1 MARIGVVLHGED
13 KDAVTC
19 VRNLIDEV
27 EGNGHEFLAVEEDA
41 TGLPRVTVV
50 DEADF
55 GAQLDLV
62 VSVGGDGTILRAVG
76 LLHGA
81 DVKVL
86 GVNFG
91 DLGYLTVIEPE
102 ELHSAVD
109 RALAG
114 DHITEERMLVSG
126 ELRGETFHALND
138 IVIERSPGQT
148 TVRISV
154 TIDGEFFTYYPA
166 DGLIVATPTG
176 STAYALSARGPIV
189 APNHAS
195 MQLTPVSPH
204 MLFDRTLVL
213 EPETIVDLTVE
224 GHRAA
229 VVSVDGR
236 TIADMAPGET
246 IRCTRSPRVVRLVA
260 FDRREHLVVLKS
272 KLGLADR

>member
-1 MARIGVVLHGED
+1 MAKIGVVLHGED
-13 KDAVTC
+13 QDAVAC
-19 VRNLIDEV
+19 VRRLIDEL
-27 EGNGHEFLAVEEDA
+27 GNNGHEFLAVPEDA
-41 TGLPRVTVV
+41 KDLPRVTVV

-55 GAQLDLV
+55 GSQLDLV
-62 VSVGGDGTILRAVG
+62 VSLGGDGTILRAVG
-76 LLHGA
+76 LLHGS

-91 DLGYLTVIEPE
+91 DLGYLTVIEPDQ
-102 ELHSAVD
+102 LHTAVD

-114 DHITEERMLVSG
+114 DHITEERMVVAG

-138 IVIERSPGQT
+138 IVIERAPGQT
-148 TVRISV
+148 TVRLSV
-154 TIDGEFFTYYPA
+154 TIDDEFFTYYPA

-195 MQLTPVSPH
+195 IQLTPVSPH

-213 EPETIVDLTVE
+213 EPETIIGLTVE
-224 GHRAA
+224 GHRSA

-236 TIADMAPGET
+236 TIADMKPGET

-260 FDRREHLVVLKS
+260 FGRREHLVVLKS